1 MYRNHQNSTNAN
13 LSMLRCSPYF
23 ETSIRHVM
31 LLLKTVCPRSVLPK
45 ASIFQVVI
53 PSSFI
58 KKKTPFL
65 PCHQNPI
72 QTPEW
77 KKSYLVIQ
85 KLPSIALS
93 KSVRTKLHDHNR
105 NSRND
110 QENKPLIP
118 YYKKII
124 PIPPS
129 FFCTLLFGV
138 SVFSFFYFLPLHVL
152 HLDHDKNKRKKVCA
166 SADAV
171 ITNMWCQTNPETKKS
186 PRISVRGHDRS
197 TSSSSSLPAIIG
209 RRSGATCRSAR
220 RLWRTPHMCYR
231 VRGVHLC
238 GFLANLVGCKVAKRR
253 ECKRVQKSSI
263 TM

>member
-1 MYRNHQNSTNAN
+1 MVMAVREWRKCVSCVQYWVVSVDGGKTWKGGASCGQAPWSCLVREREHKHRADMSGARTRLEYLVAELKGQQRRRHSLSVPCMYRNHQNSTNSN

-93 KSVRTKLHDHNR
+93 TSVRTKLHVHNR

-110 QENKPLIP
+110 QENKSLIP

-152 HLDHDKNKRKKVCA
+152 HLDHDKNKRKKGCA

-171 ITNMWCQTNPETKKS
+171 ITNMW
-186 PRISVRGHDRS
+186 
-197 TSSSSSLPAIIG
+197 
-209 RRSGATCRSAR
+209 
-220 RLWRTPHMCYR
+220 
-231 VRGVHLC
+231 
-238 GFLANLVGCKVAKRR
+238 
-253 ECKRVQKSSI
+253 
-263 TM
+263 